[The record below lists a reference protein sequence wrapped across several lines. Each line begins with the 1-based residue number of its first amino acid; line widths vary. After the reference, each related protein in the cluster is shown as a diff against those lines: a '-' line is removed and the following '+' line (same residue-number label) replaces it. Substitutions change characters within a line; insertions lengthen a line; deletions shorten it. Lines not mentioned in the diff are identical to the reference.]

1 MSVNLTEN
9 QYRPMTRNK
18 LDLNAKVTTDE
29 HDRACLNCRQRHMPT
44 PTFTQPIGRYLSNCN
59 L

>member
-1 MSVNLTEN
+1 MSINLTEK

-29 HDRACLNCRQRHMPT
+29 HDRACLNCKQRHMPT
-44 PTFTQPIGRYLSNCN
+44 PTFRQPIGWY
-59 L
+59 